1 MRSKRRFYIV
11 ISLLIICLIICSIG
25 VLCLRKE
32 VLARKKKHSIIDS
45 FTSRDI
51 QYLDNSLEATTMIE
65 YQEYKATYD
74 NVRQNVVKAFEDN
87 YYIMMPTA
95 MYIDRKLD
103 KNGKINRIRLIGW
116 PKFNGKSIEFG
127 ITVEHIV
134 NWNSTEITK
143 ISSENEM
150 FGKIFF
156 DK

>member
-1 MRSKRRFYIV
+1 
-11 ISLLIICLIICSIG
+11 
-25 VLCLRKE
+25 
-32 VLARKKKHSIIDS
+32 
-45 FTSRDI
+45 
-51 QYLDNSLEATTMIE
+51 MIE